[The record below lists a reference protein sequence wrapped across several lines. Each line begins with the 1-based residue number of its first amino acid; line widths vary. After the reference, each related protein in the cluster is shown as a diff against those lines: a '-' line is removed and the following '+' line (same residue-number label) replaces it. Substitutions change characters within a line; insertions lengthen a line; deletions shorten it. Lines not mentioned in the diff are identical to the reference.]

1 MLGAQGYASASTQLD
16 PRYDALPPQSFWPMI
31 ARRFAD
37 NPRGFERD
45 FSMSNYAPSLTAAY
59 GLSSAVDNLALYRDW
74 AATYDQTFAA
84 AMDYIMPHHVS
95 MSYVEAGGVGPVLDV
110 GAGTGLVA
118 AALSALGVAP
128 VDGTD
133 FSPEMLAVAASK
145 GVYQRVFLG
154 DVTSRLDVPDG
165 HYAGVV
171 SSGTFT
177 LGHVGPAALDE
188 VLRITRPGG
197 LVVMSINVQHYEQ
210 AGFAAKFAEIRPQI
224 TGLSLDEKP
233 FYGPGAS
240 GDHAADRGYVVR
252 FSRQVW

>member
-1 MLGAQGYASASTQLD
+1 MPD
-16 PRYDALPPQSFWPMI
+16 P
-31 ARRFAD
+31 
-37 NPRGFERD
+37 
-45 FSMSNYAPSLTAAY
+45 APSLNVAY
-59 GLSSAVDNLALYRDW
+59 GLSSPEDNLALYRDW

-95 MSYVEAGGVGPVLDV
+95 LSYVGAGGVGPVLDV

-128 VDGTD
+128 IDGTD
-133 FSPEMLAVAASK
+133 FSPEMLTVAASK
-145 GVYQRVFLG
+145 GIYQRLFLG
-154 DVTSRLDVPDG
+154 DITSRLDVPDG

-197 LVVMSINVQHYEQ
+197 LVVMSVNLKHYEQ
-210 AGFAAKFAEIRPQI
+210 AGFAAKFTAIRPQI
-224 TGLSLDEKP
+224 VGLSLEEKP

-240 GDHAADRGYVVR
+240 GDHATDRGYVVR
-252 FSRQVW
+252 FRRTSR

>member
-1 MLGAQGYASASTQLD
+1 M
-16 PRYDALPPQSFWPMI
+16 PEP
-31 ARRFAD
+31 
-37 NPRGFERD
+37 
-45 FSMSNYAPSLTAAY
+45 APSLNAAY
-59 GLSSAVDNLALYRDW
+59 GLSSPEDNLALYRDW

-95 MSYVEAGGVGPVLDV
+95 MSYVEAGGIGPVLDV

-128 VDGTD
+128 IDGTD
-133 FSPEMLAVAASK
+133 FSPEMLAVAAAK
-145 GVYQRVFLG
+145 GIYQRLFPG
-154 DVTSRLDVPDG
+154 DITARLDLPDG

-197 LVVMSINVQHYEQ
+197 LVVMSVNVKHYEQ
-210 AGFAAKFAEIRPQI
+210 AGFAAKFAALGPQI
-224 TGLSLDEKP
+224 AGLSLDEKP

-240 GDHAADRGYVVR
+240 GDHATDRGYVVGFR
-252 FSRQVW
+252 RTSRLSGG

>member
-1 MLGAQGYASASTQLD
+1 VPD
-16 PRYDALPPQSFWPMI
+16 P
-31 ARRFAD
+31 
-37 NPRGFERD
+37 
-45 FSMSNYAPSLTAAY
+45 APSLNAAY
-59 GLSSAVDNLALYRDW
+59 GLSSPEDNLALYRDW

-95 MSYVEAGGVGPVLDV
+95 MSYVEAGGIGPVLDV

-118 AALSALGVAP
+118 AVLSALGVAP
-128 VDGTD
+128 IDGTD

-145 GVYQRVFLG
+145 GIYQRLFPG
-154 DVTSRLDVPDG
+154 DITARLDVPDG

-188 VLRITRPGG
+188 VMRITRPGG
-197 LVVMSINVQHYEQ
+197 LVVMSINVKHYEQ
-210 AGFAAKFAEIRPQI
+210 AGFAAKFAALSPQI
-224 TGLSLDEKP
+224 AGLSLEDKP

-240 GDHAADRGYVVR
+240 GDHATDRGYVVR
-252 FSRQVW
+252 FRRMSR

>member
-1 MLGAQGYASASTQLD
+1 MPD
-16 PRYDALPPQSFWPMI
+16 HR
-31 ARRFAD
+31 
-37 NPRGFERD
+37 
-45 FSMSNYAPSLTAAY
+45 PSLNAAY
-59 GLSSAVDNLALYRDW
+59 GLSSPEDNLALYRDW

-110 GAGTGLVA
+110 GAGTGLVG
-118 AALSALGVAP
+118 AALSASGVAP
-128 VDGTD
+128 IDGTD

-145 GVYQRVFLG
+145 GIYQRLFWG
-154 DVTSRLDVPDG
+154 DVTARLDAPDG

-197 LVVMSINVQHYEQ
+197 LVVISVNVKHYEQ
-210 AGFAAKFAEIRPQI
+210 AGFAAKFAAIGPQI
-224 TGLSLDEKP
+224 AGLSLQDKP
-233 FYGPGAS
+233 FYGPRAS
-240 GDHAADRGYVVR
+240 GEHATDRGYVVR
-252 FSRQVW
+252 FRRTSR